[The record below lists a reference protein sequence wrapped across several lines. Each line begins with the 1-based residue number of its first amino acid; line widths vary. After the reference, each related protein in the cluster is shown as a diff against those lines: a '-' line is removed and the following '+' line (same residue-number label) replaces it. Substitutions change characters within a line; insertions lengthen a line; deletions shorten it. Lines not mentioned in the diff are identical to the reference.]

1 MTSLAESRSLAS
13 SVISDRPASRLFW
26 GFALALLG
34 TALLTISAKT
44 KVPMWP
50 VDISLQTMVVLLIGA
65 TYGSRLAV
73 GTLLLYLAEG
83 ATGLPVFQGTPERG
97 LGLAYMVGPTGGYLI
112 GFVAAA
118 GLVGWA
124 ADRGWSRDPFK
135 LFAVMLVASVLILAL
150 GAAWLAYLFGAEK
163 AFALGVAPFVFGDLV
178 KAGLAAALVP
188 AVWSLIGRFRR

>member
-1 MTSLAESRSLAS
+1 M
-13 SVISDRPASRLFW
+13 SDRPASRLFW